1 MTTIA
6 LFDVDGTLVSM
17 GGAARQAFG
26 RAIQEASGR
35 NISLEGTSFIGRTD
49 PQIARELLER
59 HGVDG
64 EEIEPAIQETIRLY
78 LQHFAGIL
86 PGSQGAR
93 LLPGVRTLLETLSG
107 KPGVHPALL
116 TGNVEAGA
124 RLKLDYFGLTGFFD
138 FGLSCFGNDDADR
151 YRLPGLALRRARAAL
166 GDVIAGSQLAII
178 GDSEHDVLCGRS
190 IGARSIAVATG
201 WTAAAT
207 LRSLRPD
214 HFLADFSDTRA
225 SVAAILGTS
234 A

>member
-6 LFDVDGTLVSM
+6 LFDIDGTLVSM
-17 GGAARQAFG
+17 GGAAREAFG
-26 RAIQEASGR
+26 RGIEEASGR
-35 NISLEGTSFIGRTD
+35 AISLEGTSFVGRTD
-49 PQIARELLER
+49 PQIAREVLER

-64 EEIEPAIQETIRLY
+64 EAIEPAIQETIRLY
-78 LQHFAGIL
+78 LRHFAGIL
-86 PGSQGAR
+86 PSHKGAR
-93 LLPGVRTLLETLSG
+93 LLPGVRALLEALSG
-107 KPGVHPALL
+107 MEGVHPALL

-151 YRLPGLALRRARAAL
+151 YRLPGLALNRAQAAL
-166 GDVIAGSQLAII
+166 GSAITGSQLVII

-190 IGARSIAVATG
+190 VGARSIAVGTG

-225 SVAAILGTS
+225 SIAAILGTS

>member
-1 MTTIA
+1 
-6 LFDVDGTLVSM
+6 M
-17 GGAARQAFG
+17 GGAAREAFG
-26 RAIQEASGR
+26 RGIQEASGR
-35 NISLEGTSFIGRTD
+35 AISLEGTSFIGRTD
-49 PQIARELLER
+49 PQIAREVLER

-78 LQHFAGIL
+78 LHHFAGIL
-86 PGSQGAR
+86 PSHKGAR
-93 LLPGVRTLLETLSG
+93 LLPGVRALLEALSG
-107 KPGVHPALL
+107 MEGVHPAIL

-151 YRLPGLALRRARAAL
+151 YRLPGLALRRAQAAL
-166 GDVIAGSQLAII
+166 GNTITGSQLVII

-190 IGARSIAVATG
+190 VGARSIAVGTG

-225 SVAAILGTS
+225 SVAAIMGTG